1 MKLFLPLSLVLT
13 AILASLFLSDTAN
26 AVVKEVEATASGR
39 TAEACK
45 TDADCNGAP
54 CSPAAGV
61 CLAADAGRDSD
72 GVAARAT
79 TSGAG
84 AEAMVGAAMAAVAMG
99 AALW

>member
-13 AILASLFLSDTAN
+13 AILASLFLSDTAY

-72 GVAARAT
+72 GVAAT

-84 AEAMVGAAMAAVAMG
+84 AEAMVGAAMAAVAVG